1 MHAMSDAVG
10 ILNVLVIDD
19 SEIARADMV
28 HRLSQAGFK
37 VSSLASP
44 IGATRV
50 IVDQAIDVV
59 VIDVQM
65 PSIRGDRLAALFK
78 GNQRF
83 AALGV
88 ILVTGTGEAELE
100 QLRSV
105 AKADAVLSKAKLDR
119 LVSVVK
125 ETYRRHHSTAALPKT
140 GRS

>member
-1 MHAMSDAVG
+1 MTDTQPT
-10 ILNVLVIDD
+10 LNVLVIDD
-19 SEIARADMV
+19 SEIARADMT
-28 HRLSQAGFK
+28 HRLSHAGFK

-83 AALGV
+83 SSLGV
-88 ILVTGTGEAELE
+88 ILVTGSSEAELD
-100 QLRSV
+100 QLRAS

-119 LVSVVK
+119 LAAIVK
-125 ETYRRHHSTAALPKT
+125 DTYRKHHHSSAVKNT
-140 GRS
+140 RV

>member
-1 MHAMSDAVG
+1 MMTEGQST
-10 ILNVLVIDD
+10 LNVLVIDD

-88 ILVTGTGEAELE
+88 ILVTGSGEAELE

-119 LVSVVK
+119 LVTVVK
-125 ETYRRHHSTAALPKT
+125 DTYRRHHSSTTLPRA
-140 GRS
+140 GRP

>member
-1 MHAMSDAVG
+1 MTDTQPT
-10 ILNVLVIDD
+10 LNVLVIDD
-19 SEIARADMV
+19 SEIARADMT

-83 AALGV
+83 SSLGV
-88 ILVTGTGEAELE
+88 ILVTGSSEAELD
-100 QLRSV
+100 QLRAS

-119 LVSVVK
+119 LAAIVK
-125 ETYRRHHSTAALPKT
+125 DTYRKHHHSSAVKPT
-140 GRS
+140 RV